1 MDQKRP
7 QLKARVDGNYGEFV
21 LEPLTRGYGVTIG
34 NPIRR
39 ILMSSIPGTAVTSV
53 YIEDVL
59 HEFSTIPGVKEDVIR
74 LILNLKELVVK
85 FHAPGP
91 KTLTLRA
98 QGEGE
103 VKASAFEVPSDAEI
117 VNPDLVI
124 ANLAE
129 DGKLVMEVRIEEGE
143 GYVPADKHA
152 TKDRIN
158 SIPVDAVFSPV
169 RRVAYHVEN
178 TRVGQQTDLD
188 RLILRVWTDGS
199 VGPQETLD
207 KAVEILRSEL
217 NVFGNVE
224 TLPPAVM
231 DMPQA
236 VYTPAAL
243 STPDRSGLGSMGVN
257 PNPYDLPRQP
267 ELSINPQPFP
277 SDLESPRVTLEGLG
291 LTTRVLHSLK
301 EEGIDSVDALCALSD
316 RDLKKV
322 PGIGERSLDEI
333 KQQLA
338 QFGLALRD

>member
-34 NPIRR
+34 NPVRR

-59 HEFSTIPGVKEDVIR
+59 HEFSTIPGVKEDVIG

-85 FHAPGP
+85 FHAGGP

-98 QGEGE
+98 QGEGV

-117 VNPDLVI
+117 VNPDLTI
-124 ANLAE
+124 ATLAE
-129 DGKLVMEVRIEEGE
+129 DGKLVMEVRVEEGE

-199 VGPQETLD
+199 TGPQDALD

-217 NVFGNVE
+217 TVFGNVE
-224 TLPPAVM
+224 NVPVTIDTEISQP
-231 DMPQA
+231 
-236 VYTPAAL
+236 VYTPALATAAAPVMPVGSSIYNDPLRQTEL
-243 STPDRSGLGSMGVN
+243 STT
-257 PNPYDLPRQP
+257 
-267 ELSINPQPFP
+267 PQPFP
-277 SDLESPRVTLEGLG
+277 ADLDTPRVTLEGLG

>member
-1 MDQKRP
+1 MELKRP
-7 QLKARVDGNYGEFV
+7 QLKARVDGNYGEFI

-74 LILNLKELVVK
+74 IILNLKELVVK

-98 QGEGE
+98 SGEGQI
-103 VKASAFEVPSDAEI
+103 KASAFEVPSDAEI
-117 VNPDLVI
+117 INPDLVI
-124 ANLAE
+124 AHLAE
-129 DGKLVMEVRIEEGE
+129 DGKLVMEVRVEEGD
-143 GYVPADKHA
+143 GYVSADKHSI
-152 TKDRIN
+152 KDRIN
-158 SIPVDAVFSPV
+158 SIPVDAIYSPV
-169 RRVAYHVEN
+169 KRVAYHVED

-188 RLILRVWTDGS
+188 RLILRIWTDGS
-199 VGPQETLD
+199 VSPQDTLE

-217 NVFGNVE
+217 SVFGDVE
-224 TLPPAVM
+224 NLPPL
-231 DMPQA
+231 QA
-236 VYTPAAL
+236 DARELTSSASNTSPA
-243 STPDRSGLGSMGVN
+243 PD
-257 PNPYDLPRQP
+257 
-267 ELSINPQPFP
+267 
-277 SDLESPRVTLEGLG
+277 SDSSQVTLDALG

-333 KQQLA
+333 KSQLA
-338 QFGLALRD
+338 QFNLALKD

>member
-7 QLKARVDGNYGEFV
+7 QLKARVDGDYGEFV

-98 QGEGE
+98 QGAGE
-103 VKASAFEVPSDAEI
+103 VRASAFEVPTDAEI
-117 VNPDLVI
+117 VNPDLLI
-124 ANLAE
+124 ATLAE
-129 DGKLVMEVRIEEGE
+129 DGKLVMEVRVEEGE

-199 VGPQETLD
+199 TGPQEALD
-207 KAVEILRSEL
+207 KAVEILREEL
-217 NVFGNVE
+217 TVFGQVE
-224 TLPPAVM
+224 SLPAEAPYLQVPA
-231 DMPQA
+231 A
-236 VYTPAAL
+236 VYTPAAPAAPA
-243 STPDRSGLGSMGVN
+243 SV
-257 PNPYDLPRQP
+257 YDMPRQP
-267 ELSINPQPFP
+267 DLGSLSINPQPFP
-277 SDLESPRVTLEGLG
+277 TDLESPRVTLEGLG

-316 RDLKKV
+316 RKDRIVQPHLLKQV
-322 PGIGERSLDEI
+322 HPE
-333 KQQLA
+333 QVA
-338 QFGLALRD
+338 

>member
-7 QLKARVDGNYGEFV
+7 QLKARVDGDYGEFV

-59 HEFSTIPGVKEDVIR
+59 HEFSTIPGVKEDVIQ

-85 FHAPGP
+85 FHATGP

-98 QGEGE
+98 QGEG
-103 VKASAFEVPSDAEI
+103 VVRASAFEVPSDAEI

-124 ANLAE
+124 ATLAE
-129 DGKLVMEVRIEEGE
+129 DGKLVMEVRVEEGE

-199 VGPQETLD
+199 ASPQDALD
-207 KAVEILRSEL
+207 KAVEILRDEL
-217 NVFGNVE
+217 TVFGNVE
-224 TLPPAVM
+224 TLPALAPEYQ
-231 DMPQA
+231 PP
-236 VYTPAAL
+236 VYTPAPLPQAN
-243 STPDRSGLGSMGVN
+243 V
-257 PNPYDLPRQP
+257 YDLPP
-267 ELSINPQPFP
+267 TPASLNLNPGDYPAEM
-277 SDLESPRVTLEGLG
+277 DSPRVTLEGLG

>member
-7 QLKARVDGNYGEFV
+7 QLKARVEGNYGEFV
-21 LEPLTRGYGVTIG
+21 LEPLKRGYGVTIG

-39 ILMSSIPGTAVTSV
+39 ILMSSIQGTAVTSV

-98 QGEGE
+98 QGQG
-103 VKASAFEVPSDAEI
+103 VIRASDFEVPSDAEI
-117 VNPDLVI
+117 VNPDLEI
-124 ANLAE
+124 ANLA
-129 DGKLVMEVRIEEGE
+129 DGGQLVMEVRVEEGE

-158 SIPVDAVFSPV
+158 SIPVDAMFNPV

-178 TRVGQQTDLD
+178 TRVGRQTDLD
-188 RLILRVWTDGS
+188 KLILRIWTDGS
-199 VGPQETLD
+199 ASPQDVLD
-207 KAVEILRSEL
+207 QAIDILREEL
-217 NVFGNVE
+217 LVFGSVE
-224 TLPPAVM
+224 ELEDGEGGVV
-231 DMPQA
+231 D
-236 VYTPAAL
+236 YTVSAE
-243 STPDRSGLGSMGVN
+243 SVE
-257 PNPYDLPRQP
+257 P
-267 ELSINPQPFP
+267 EAEVA
-277 SDLESPRVTLEGLG
+277 LESAAPAEESASSGEPSVSLEGLG

-338 QFGLALRD
+338 QFGKALRD

>member
-1 MDQKRP
+1 MDSKRP
-7 QLKARVDGNYGEFV
+7 QLKARVDGNYGEFT
-21 LEPLTRGYGVTIG
+21 LEPLKSGYGVTIG
-34 NPIRR
+34 NPLRR
-39 ILMSSIPGTAVTSV
+39 ILLSSIPGTAVTSV

-59 HEFSTIPGVKEDVIR
+59 HEFSTIPGVKEDVIQI
-74 LILNLKELVVK
+74 ILNLKELVVK

-98 QGEGE
+98 QSQGV
-103 VKASAFEVPSDAEI
+103 VKASDFEVPSDAEI

-129 DGKLVMEVRIEEGE
+129 DGRLVMEVRVEQGD
-143 GYVPADKHA
+143 GYLSADKHA

-158 SIPVDAVFSPV
+158 SIPVDAVFTPV

-188 RLILRVWTDGS
+188 RLIIRVWTDGS
-199 VGPQETLD
+199 TDPQNALD
-207 KAVEILRSEL
+207 EAVDILRGEL
-217 NVFGNVE
+217 SVFGNVE
-224 TLPPAVM
+224 TVPAELAPVTSYELPQPA
-231 DMPQA
+231 Q
-236 VYTPAAL
+236 
-243 STPDRSGLGSMGVN
+243 
-257 PNPYDLPRQP
+257 
-267 ELSINPQPFP
+267 LSINPQPYP
-277 SDLESPRVTLEGLG
+277 SDIESPRVTLEGLG

-333 KQQLA
+333 KAQLA
-338 QFGLALRD
+338 QFGLALKD

>member
-59 HEFSTIPGVKEDVIR
+59 HEFSTIPGVKEDVIQ
-74 LILNLKELVVK
+74 LILNLKELVVR
-85 FHAPGP
+85 FHTSGP

-98 QGEGE
+98 QGEGV

-117 VNPDLVI
+117 VNPDLTI
-124 ANLAE
+124 ATLAE
-129 DGKLVMEVRIEEGE
+129 DGKLVMEVRVEEGE

-199 VGPQETLD
+199 TGPQDALD
-207 KAVEILRSEL
+207 KSVEILRDEL
-217 NVFGNVE
+217 TVFGNVE
-224 TLPPAVM
+224 ALPALISDVAP
-231 DMPQA
+231 
-236 VYTPAAL
+236 VYTPAPVPAHN
-243 STPDRSGLGSMGVN
+243 V
-257 PNPYDLPRQP
+257 YDLPP
-267 ELSINPQPFP
+267 TTGSVNLNPGDYPAEL
-277 SDLESPRVTLEGLG
+277 DSPRVTLEGLG

>member
-7 QLKARVDGNYGEFV
+7 QLKARVDGDYGEFV

-59 HEFSTIPGVKEDVIR
+59 HEFSTIPGVKEDVIQ
-74 LILNLKELVVK
+74 LILNLKEMVVK

-98 QGEGE
+98 QGEGV

-117 VNPDLVI
+117 VNPDQVI
-124 ANLAE
+124 ATLAE
-129 DGKLVMEVRIEEGE
+129 DGKLVMEVRVEEGE

-188 RLILRVWTDGS
+188 RLIVRIWTDGS
-199 VGPQETLD
+199 TGPQEALD
-207 KAVEILRSEL
+207 KAVDILREEL
-217 NVFGNVE
+217 MVFGNVE
-224 TLPPAVM
+224 NLPALTPEFHQT
-231 DMPQA
+231 P
-236 VYTPAAL
+236 VYTPAPA
-243 STPDRSGLGSMGVN
+243 PQANV
-257 PNPYDLPRQP
+257 YDLPP
-267 ELSINPQPFP
+267 APTSVNLNPGDYPAEL
-277 SDLESPRVTLEGLG
+277 DSPRVTLEGLG

>member
-1 MDQKRP
+1 VDQKRP

-59 HEFSTIPGVKEDVIR
+59 HEFSTIPGVKEDVIQ

-85 FHAPGP
+85 FHAPGA

-98 QGEGE
+98 QGSG
-103 VKASAFEVPSDAEI
+103 VVTAGAFEVPSDAEI

-129 DGKLVMEVRIEEGE
+129 DGKLVMEVRVEEGE

-188 RLILRVWTDGS
+188 RLILRLWTDGS
-199 VGPQETLD
+199 TGPQEALD
-207 KAVEILRSEL
+207 KAVEILRDEL
-217 NVFGNVE
+217 TVFGNVE
-224 TLPPAVM
+224 ALPPAA
-231 DMPQA
+231 PEYAQP
-236 VYTPAAL
+236 VYTPAPMPA
-243 STPDRSGLGSMGVN
+243 GSSV
-257 PNPYDLPRQP
+257 YDLPP
-267 ELSINPQPFP
+267 TPSSVNLNPGDYPAEL
-277 SDLESPRVTLEGLG
+277 DSPRVTLEGLG

>member
-1 MDQKRP
+1 MEAPVDQKRP
-7 QLKARVDGNYGEFV
+7 QLKARVDGDYGEFV

-74 LILNLKELVVK
+74 LILNLKELVVR

-98 QGEGE
+98 QGEG
-103 VKASAFEVPSDAEI
+103 VVRASAFEVPSDAEI
-117 VNPDLVI
+117 VNPDLTI
-124 ANLAE
+124 ATLAE
-129 DGKLVMEVRIEEGE
+129 DGKLVMEVRVEEGE
-143 GYVPADKHA
+143 GYVPADKHS

-188 RLILRVWTDGS
+188 RLILRIWTDGS
-199 VGPQETLD
+199 TGPQDALD
-207 KAVEILRSEL
+207 KAVEILRDEL
-217 NVFGNVE
+217 TVFGNVE
-224 TLPPAVM
+224 ALPAVAV
-231 DMPQA
+231 PEA
-236 VYTPAAL
+236 APVYTP
-243 STPDRSGLGSMGVN
+243 SVGVGT
-257 PNPYDLPRQP
+257 YDLPRQP

-277 SDLESPRVTLEGLG
+277 TDLDTPRVTLEGLG

>member
-7 QLKARVDGNYGEFV
+7 QLKARVDGDYGEFT
-21 LEPLTRGYGVTIG
+21 LEPLRRGYGVTVG
-34 NPIRR
+34 NPLRR
-39 ILMSSIPGTAVTSV
+39 ILLSSIPGSAVTSV

-74 LILNLKELVVK
+74 IILNLKELVVR

-124 ANLAE
+124 ATLAE
-129 DGKLVMEVRIEEGE
+129 DGKLVMEVRVEEGE
-143 GYVPADKHA
+143 GYVPADKHS

-158 SIPVDAVFSPV
+158 SIPVDAMFTPV

-199 VGPQETLD
+199 TSPQDALD
-207 KAVEILRSEL
+207 KAVDILRDEL
-217 NVFGNVE
+217 MVFGNVE
-224 TLPPAVM
+224 TVQAEAAPMPVLVPAQTISS
-231 DMPQA
+231 P
-236 VYTPAAL
+236 VYDPAPTQVA
-243 STPDRSGLGSMGVN
+243 SIGLGDYALGSEV
-257 PNPYDLPRQP
+257 
-267 ELSINPQPFP
+267 S
-277 SDLESPRVTLEGLG
+277 SPRVTLEGLG

-338 QFGLALRD
+338 QFGLALKD